1 MLVFASFWVLQPA
14 GLASK
19 ERLIAFL
26 PVLERA
32 WLAHKGRAHD
42 YSRERVIVPIQG
54 RRGRRIGLGRAW
66 IFGVC
71 ERRLG
76 NASSH
81 IDEDSQLLVNR
92 A

>member
-1 MLVFASFWVLQPA
+1 MLVFAPFWVLQPA

-19 ERLIAFL
+19 ERLIVFL

-32 WLAHKGRAHD
+32 WLAHKGRAYD

>member
-1 MLVFASFWVLQPA
+1 MLVLALFLGLYTS

-19 ERLIAFL
+19 ERLIVFL

-32 WLAHKGRAHD
+32 WLARKGRAYD
-42 YSRERVIVPIQG
+42 YSRERVIVPIQD
-54 RRGRRIGLGRAW
+54 RRGRRIGMGRAW

-71 ERRLG
+71 ESCLG
-76 NASSH
+76 NASSY

>member
-1 MLVFASFWVLQPA
+1 MLVFAPIL
-14 GLASK
+14 GLTARGISLK
-19 ERLIAFL
+19 RAIDCL
-26 PVLERA
+26 PSVLERA
-32 WLAHKGRAHD
+32 WLADKGRAHD
-42 YSRERVIVPIQG
+42 YSRERVVVPIQD
-54 RRGRRIGLGRAW
+54 RRGRRIGMGRAW

-71 ERRLG
+71 ESCPG